1 MDFVWI
7 FFRDYGFFYLLN
19 FLTCLK
25 IWGHVWI
32 FLDFFGFFSKLLRLQ
47 INVTEVT
54 TEHQKWLK
62 IDTKRIKALIFTKR
76 KKSLGQSP
84 PQELEV
90 SPHMR
95 RQRVVRIQEF
105 L

>member
-1 MDFVWI
+1 MDFLDIVWI
-7 FFRDYGFFYLLN
+7 FLEIMDFFDLLK

-32 FLDFFGFFSKLLRLQ
+32 FLDFFGFFSKLLKLQ

-62 IDTKRIKALIFTKR
+62 IDTKRIKALFF
-76 KKSLGQSP
+76 P
-84 PQELEV
+84 
-90 SPHMR
+90 R
-95 RQRVVRIQEF
+95 RRITDLKNQGP
-105 L
+105 